1 MVEAFMAGLS
11 KEADNEYRGL
21 LELLATLPDPS
32 KTLSQAESFTFT
44 EARSK
49 GMVPEASEDT
59 LRAFSP
65 SEMKLY
71 KHASS
76 HKWKANELVSTIKLI
91 KSVEF
96 NVDDINVDLHKRVAA
111 AIAQGYFTSHNMR
124 ESNSDGD
131 QDLTLWLRSLEEVLK
146 EVIGDERME
155 GHQHFS
161 FEMSETLDGKRE
173 FGASNGAVS
182 FQIAHLR
189 CGDEC
194 VPVSLVIYIDG
205 SFIKHGIPVKPIY
218 GNISCIYME
227 YMCCKSNIFRLFVLQ
242 LPAGIM
248 TGQSGARPS
257 HGACWG

>member
-1 MVEAFMAGLS
+1 MAGLS

-21 LELLATLPDPS
+21 LELLTTLPDPS
-32 KTLSQAESFTFT
+32 KTLSQAEPFTFT

-76 HKWKANELVSTIKLI
+76 HKWKADELVSTIKLI

-131 QDLTLWLRSLEEVLK
+131 QDLILWLRSLEEVLK

-205 SFIKHGIPVKPIY
+205 SFIKHGILVKPIY